1 MRRKIIAPVIVLSLF
16 IGVLFYAA
24 SGREYDHAVDYKS
37 VLQTPQTSTAS
48 NRRMVDMIAD
58 DSYLIEKGD
67 STIFILVGNFAAHHN
82 GTVILADSAVRY
94 SNQSFE
100 CFGNVLINQNETYA
114 YGERAEYNRDKST
127 ATIYSELIKVV
138 DGEAVMYT
146 YNCTFNSAKN
156 EGRFYGGC
164 YVEKGESLLEADHGY
179 YNTETHDLI
188 AVDNVEMRDET
199 YLMTGDSV
207 IFNTQTEDARYFTNT
222 NIWNDKD
229 EYLFANEGTYTKA
242 RDLHHLTRDAYILSP
257 EREIW
262 SDTIEYFRTEGHII
276 GRRNI
281 QMDDTTQKVIGFAD
295 YGEWWDE
302 PGNAFFTRRP
312 SMINYDPEQP
322 DSLFLAADTLWMYTI
337 PVLPP
342 SAEGADSLTTDA
354 SAPVASG
361 ERNAEERAMSEVIG
375 TDDEATAEEAAE
387 ETTIDTKDEETADEA
402 EEVADDPRADA
413 IKGGDVAPDRAAV
426 KGGDQ
431 AAPEQP
437 APAKPGAGAGAGVPT
452 TPPAKPDKPQRPET
466 PVRGNEGNAEVAIG
480 SAGASTLE
488 GEYPELGA
496 PRGEADSIR
505 TQAGDTPLAMA
516 TPEAERRV
524 GDQSVKAP
532 DSLRVDS
539 LAMERLTTD
548 SLATDSLAA
557 DTVKVLTAKQLRY
570 RAKLEK
576 RRIRDSIRGVEHAIR
591 DSINAIKQAEQD
603 SIRHIRDSVLR
614 IKLDTIIA
622 KRIAQSSRLADEEAA
637 RLERVKQ
644 KAEERNRR
652 KIDKAKARALKRGKI
667 YTGEDYTIDSLAADS
682 LATDTLDG
690 ARNERD
696 TMGRDT
702 TAIDSL
708 STDSLA
714 LDTIAEKPFP
724 SDSVYKMIKAYRN
737 VRMYRSDSQMV
748 GDSLVLLNT
757 DSIIRLYID
766 PIMWQEN
773 NQITSDSMAIHT
785 RNELIDKAH
794 FMGDPIMGMEIDTMY
809 YNQVKGKDMIAYFA
823 DGSVYRNDVDGNAQ
837 TIYFMQ
843 EEDSPEVTGLMYIES
858 ASISF
863 YLIEGNID
871 KITYKQ
877 NPEYVLY
884 PMDMIPETQE
894 RRLPDFKWHYDR
906 RPQRDSV
913 HDRTIRPTRRE
924 DATSCQK
931 PRFRITERINYDRRR
946 LVENRMWVDRLDQLT
961 PEIIEWRNSRPSYQ
975 EKR

>member
-342 SAEGADSLTTDA
+342 SAEGADSLATDA
-354 SAPVASG
+354 SAPAASG

-375 TDDEATAEEAAE
+375 TDDESTAEEAAE
-387 ETTIDTKDEETADEA
+387 ETTIDTEDEETADEA

-437 APAKPGAGAGAGVPT
+437 APAKPGAGAGVPT

-488 GEYPELGA
+488 GEHPELGA

-576 RRIRDSIRGVEHAIR
+576 RRIRDSIRGVERAIR

-708 STDSLA
+708 ATDSLA
-714 LDTIAEKPFP
+714 LDSIVEKPFP

-924 DATSCQK
+924 DATSRQK